1 MGLLM
6 TTTSARDAGAGPGSA
21 ARSTR
26 AVLRAALVL
35 AVLVM
40 LAVAVSAVTTAVETV
55 RTGVVHTSLEMHGD
69 LPAGSD
75 AGPADLRSGSY
86 RTADVAVGELS
97 GGIVALHVV
106 RIALDASVGIAL
118 AGTVALLA
126 RRLLRP
132 DPLARR
138 LSLVVTLAGGI
149 VMIAALLSLGARTAV
164 AWMVGGELNDPAAG
178 LEGFWPV
185 VAEVDLSTIALGFA
199 LMIVGLVVEHGER
212 LQRDT
217 RGLV

>member
-1 MGLLM
+1 MSRTPL
-6 TTTSARDAGAGPGSA
+6 ARTGSA
-21 ARSTR
+21 AHLTR
-26 AVLRAALVL
+26 GVLWTALVV
-35 AVLVM
+35 AVLVL
-40 LAVAVSAVTTAVETV
+40 LAVAVAAVASAVETV
-55 RTGVVHTSLEMHGD
+55 RTGVVQTSLEMRGS
-69 LPAGSD
+69 LPAEAD
-75 AGPADLRSGSY
+75 AGPADLRSGAY
-86 RTADVAVGELS
+86 RTAEVAVGELS
-97 GGIVALHVV
+97 GGIVAVHVA

-118 AGTVALLA
+118 AGTVAILA

-138 LSLVVTLAGGI
+138 LSLVVTLAGGT

-164 AWMVGGELNDPAAG
+164 AWLVGGELNDPAAG

-185 VAEVDLSTIALGFA
+185 VAEVDASTIALGFA
-199 LMIVGLVVEHGER
+199 LMIVGLVVEHGET

>member
-1 MGLLM
+1 MG
-6 TTTSARDAGAGPGSA
+6 TTPATGPGFSA
-21 ARSTR
+21 QSTR
-26 AVLRAALVL
+26 LVLRVAFVVAL
-35 AVLVM
+35 LVM
-40 LAVAVSAVTTAVETV
+40 LAVAASAVAVAVETI
-55 RTGVVHTSLEMHGD
+55 RTGVVTTSLEMRGD
-69 LPAGSD
+69 LPAQAD
-75 AGPADLRSGSY
+75 AGPADLRSGAY

-97 GGIVALHVV
+97 GGIVAMHVV

-118 AGTVALLA
+118 AGTVAILA

-138 LSLVVTLAGGI
+138 VSLVVTLAGGT
-149 VMIAALLSLGARTAV
+149 VMIAALLSLGVGTGV
-164 AWMVGGELNDPAAG
+164 AWLVGGELNDPLDT

>member
-1 MGLLM
+1 M
-6 TTTSARDAGAGPGSA
+6 TASPLAGTGSSARV
-21 ARSTR
+21 TR
-26 AVLRAALVL
+26 GILRAALVL
-35 AVLVM
+35 AVVVALLVAAA
-40 LAVAVSAVTTAVETV
+40 AVLSAVETI
-55 RTGVVHTSLEMHGD
+55 RTGVVHTSLEMRGS
-69 LPAGSD
+69 LPADAD
-75 AGPADLRSGSY
+75 AGPADLRSGAY
-86 RTADVAVGELS
+86 RTADVAVGDLP
-97 GGIVALHVV
+97 GGILAMHVI

-138 LSLVVTLAGGI
+138 LSLVVTLAGGV

-164 AWMVGGELNDPAAG
+164 AWMVGEALNDPTAG
-178 LEGFWPV
+178 LDGFWPA
-185 VAEVDLSTIALGFA
+185 VAEVDASTIALGFA

>member
-1 MGLLM
+1 MSS
-6 TTTSARDAGAGPGSA
+6 TSTAGPGVA
-21 ARSTR
+21 AQSTR
-26 AVLRAALVL
+26 LVLRLAFVVAL
-35 AVLVM
+35 LVM
-40 LAVAVSAVTTAVETV
+40 LAVAVSAALVAVETI
-55 RTGVVHTSLEMHGD
+55 RTGVVRTSLEMRGD
-69 LPAGSD
+69 LPARAD
-75 AGPADLRSGSY
+75 AGSADLRSGAY

-97 GGIVALHVV
+97 GGIVAMHVV
-106 RIALDASVGIAL
+106 RIALDASVGLAL
-118 AGTVALLA
+118 AGTVAILA

-138 LSLVVTLAGGI
+138 VSLVVTLAGGT
-149 VMIAALLSLGARTAV
+149 VMIAALLSLGVGTGV
-164 AWMVGGELNDPAAG
+164 AWLVGGELNDPLDG

>member
-1 MGLLM
+1 MG
-6 TTTSARDAGAGPGSA
+6 TTPATKPGFSAQ
-21 ARSTR
+21 STR
-26 AVLRAALVL
+26 LVLRVAFVVAL
-35 AVLVM
+35 LVM
-40 LAVAVSAVTTAVETV
+40 LAVAASAVAVAVETI
-55 RTGVVHTSLEMHGD
+55 RTGVVTTSLEMRGD
-69 LPAGSD
+69 LPAQAD
-75 AGPADLRSGSY
+75 AGPADLRSGAY

-97 GGIVALHVV
+97 GGIVAMHVV

-118 AGTVALLA
+118 AGTVAILA

-138 LSLVVTLAGGI
+138 VSLVVTLAGGT
-149 VMIAALLSLGARTAV
+149 VMIAALLSLGVGTGV
-164 AWMVGGELNDPAAG
+164 AWLVGGELNDPLDT

>member
-1 MGLLM
+1 MSS
-6 TTTSARDAGAGPGSA
+6 TSADGPGVA
-21 ARSTR
+21 AQSTR
-26 AVLRAALVL
+26 LVLRLAFVVAL
-35 AVLVM
+35 LVM
-40 LAVAVSAVTTAVETV
+40 LAVAVSAALVAVETI
-55 RTGVVHTSLEMHGD
+55 RTGVVRTSLEMRGD
-69 LPAGSD
+69 LPARAD
-75 AGPADLRSGSY
+75 AGSADLRSGAY

-97 GGIVALHVV
+97 GGIVAMHVV
-106 RIALDASVGIAL
+106 RIALDASVGLAL
-118 AGTVALLA
+118 AGTVAILA

-138 LSLVVTLAGGI
+138 VSLVVTLAGGT
-149 VMIAALLSLGARTAV
+149 VMIAALLSLAVGTGV
-164 AWMVGGELNDPAAG
+164 AWLVGGELNDPLDG

-212 LQRDT
+212 LRRDT

>member
-1 MGLLM
+1 MSS
-6 TTTSARDAGAGPGSA
+6 TSTAGPGVA
-21 ARSTR
+21 AQSTR
-26 AVLRAALVL
+26 LVLRLAFVVAL
-35 AVLVM
+35 LVM
-40 LAVAVSAVTTAVETV
+40 LAVAVSAALVAVETI
-55 RTGVVHTSLEMHGD
+55 RTGVVRTSLEMRGD
-69 LPAGSD
+69 LPARAD
-75 AGPADLRSGSY
+75 AGSADLRSGAY

-97 GGIVALHVV
+97 GGIVAMHVV
-106 RIALDASVGIAL
+106 RIALDASVGLAL
-118 AGTVALLA
+118 AGTVAILA

-138 LSLVVTLAGGI
+138 VSLVVTLAGGT
-149 VMIAALLSLGARTAV
+149 VMIAALLSLAVGTGV
-164 AWMVGGELNDPAAG
+164 AWLVGGELNDPLDG

>member
-1 MGLLM
+1 MG
-6 TTTSARDAGAGPGSA
+6 TTPATGPGFSA
-21 ARSTR
+21 QSTR
-26 AVLRAALVL
+26 VVLRVAFVVAL
-35 AVLVM
+35 LVM
-40 LAVAVSAVTTAVETV
+40 LAVAASAVAVAVETI
-55 RTGVVHTSLEMHGD
+55 RTGVVTTSLEMRGD
-69 LPAGSD
+69 LPAQAD
-75 AGPADLRSGSY
+75 AGPADLRSGAY

-97 GGIVALHVV
+97 GGIVAMHVV

-118 AGTVALLA
+118 AGTVAILA
-126 RRLLRP
+126 RRMLRP

-138 LSLVVTLAGGI
+138 VSLVVTLAGGT
-149 VMIAALLSLGARTAV
+149 VMIAALLSLGVGTGV
-164 AWMVGGELNDPAAG
+164 AWLVGGELNDPLDT

>member
-1 MGLLM
+1 MSS
-6 TTTSARDAGAGPGSA
+6 TSTAGPAVA
-21 ARSTR
+21 AQSTR
-26 AVLRAALVL
+26 LVLRLAFVVAL
-35 AVLVM
+35 LVM
-40 LAVAVSAVTTAVETV
+40 LAVAVSAALVAVETI
-55 RTGVVHTSLEMHGD
+55 RTGVVRTSLEMRGD
-69 LPAGSD
+69 LPARAD
-75 AGPADLRSGSY
+75 AGSADLRSGAY

-97 GGIVALHVV
+97 DGIVAMHVV
-106 RIALDASVGIAL
+106 RIALDASVGLAL
-118 AGTVALLA
+118 AGTVAILA

-138 LSLVVTLAGGI
+138 VSLVVTLAGGT
-149 VMIAALLSLGARTAV
+149 VMIAALLSLAVGTGV
-164 AWMVGGELNDPAAG
+164 AWLVGGELNDPLDG

>member
-1 MGLLM
+1 MTPTLLAG
-6 TTTSARDAGAGPGSA
+6 TGSSARA
-21 ARSTR
+21 TR
-26 AVLRAALVL
+26 GILRAALVV
-35 AVLVM
+35 AVLVL
-40 LAVAVSAVTTAVETV
+40 LAVAAAAVASAVETV
-55 RTGVVHTSLEMHGD
+55 RTGVVHTSLEMRGS
-69 LPAGSD
+69 LPAEAD
-75 AGPADLRSGSY
+75 AGPADLRSGAY
-86 RTADVAVGELS
+86 RTAEVAVGELS
-97 GGIVALHVV
+97 GGIVAMHVV

-118 AGTVALLA
+118 AGTVAILA

-138 LSLVVTLAGGI
+138 LSLVVTLAGGT
-149 VMIAALLSLGARTAV
+149 VMVAALLSLGARTAV
-164 AWMVGGELNDPAAG
+164 AWLVGGELNDPAAG
-178 LEGFWPV
+178 LEGFWPT

>member
-1 MGLLM
+1 MS
-6 TTTSARDAGAGPGSA
+6 TSSPTSPGAGTGA
-21 ARSTR
+21 AVRTTR
-26 AVLRAALVL
+26 GILRAALVI
-35 AVLVM
+35 AVLVL
-40 LAVAVSAVTTAVETV
+40 LAVAASAVTSAVQTV
-55 RTGVVHTSLEMHGD
+55 RTGVVHTSLEMRGS
-69 LPAGSD
+69 LPAEAD
-75 AGPADLRSGSY
+75 AGPADLRSGAY
-86 RTADVAVGELS
+86 RTADVAVGGLS
-97 GGIVALHVV
+97 DGIVVMHVV

-118 AGTVALLA
+118 AATVAILA

-138 LSLVVTLAGGI
+138 LSLVVTLAGGT
-149 VMIAALLSLGARTAV
+149 VMIAALCSLGMRTGV
-164 AWMVGGELNDPAAG
+164 AWLVGGELNDPAAG

>member
-1 MGLLM
+1 MSSTSTAGSGL
-6 TTTSARDAGAGPGSA
+6 A
-21 ARSTR
+21 AQSTR
-26 AVLRAALVL
+26 LVLRVAFVV

-40 LAVAVSAVTTAVETV
+40 LAVAVSAVLVAVETI
-55 RTGVVHTSLEMHGD
+55 RTGVVRTSLEMRGD
-69 LPAGSD
+69 LPARAD
-75 AGPADLRSGSY
+75 AGSADLRSGAY

-97 GGIVALHVV
+97 GGIVAMHVV
-106 RIALDASVGIAL
+106 RIALDASVGLAL
-118 AGTVALLA
+118 AGSVAILA

-138 LSLVVTLAGGI
+138 VSLVVTLAGGT
-149 VMIAALLSLGARTAV
+149 VMIAALLSLAVGTGV
-164 AWMVGGELNDPAAG
+164 AWLVGGELNDPLDG

>member
-1 MGLLM
+1 MSS
-6 TTTSARDAGAGPGSA
+6 TSTAGPGVA
-21 ARSTR
+21 AQSTR
-26 AVLRAALVL
+26 LVLRLAFVVAL
-35 AVLVM
+35 LVM
-40 LAVAVSAVTTAVETV
+40 LAVAVSAALVAVETI
-55 RTGVVHTSLEMHGD
+55 RTGVVRTSLEMRGD
-69 LPAGSD
+69 LPARAD
-75 AGPADLRSGSY
+75 AGSADLRSGAY

-97 GGIVALHVV
+97 DGIVAMHVV
-106 RIALDASVGIAL
+106 RIALDASVGLAL
-118 AGTVALLA
+118 AGTVAILA

-138 LSLVVTLAGGI
+138 VSLVVTLAGGT
-149 VMIAALLSLGARTAV
+149 VMIAALLSLGVGTGV
-164 AWMVGGELNDPAAG
+164 AWLVGGELNDPVDG

>member
-1 MGLLM
+1 MSS
-6 TTTSARDAGAGPGSA
+6 TSTAGPGA
-21 ARSTR
+21 AAQSTR
-26 AVLRAALVL
+26 LVLRLAFVVAL
-35 AVLVM
+35 LVM
-40 LAVAVSAVTTAVETV
+40 LAVAVSAALVAVETI
-55 RTGVVHTSLEMHGD
+55 RTGVVRTSLEMRGD
-69 LPAGSD
+69 LPARAD
-75 AGPADLRSGSY
+75 AGSADLRSGAF

-97 GGIVALHVV
+97 GGIVAMHVV
-106 RIALDASVGIAL
+106 RIALDASVGLAL
-118 AGTVALLA
+118 AGTVAILA

-138 LSLVVTLAGGI
+138 VSLVVTLAGGT
-149 VMIAALLSLGARTAV
+149 VMIAALLSLAVGTGV
-164 AWMVGGELNDPAAG
+164 AWLVGGELNDPLDG

-212 LQRDT
+212 LRRDT

>member
-1 MGLLM
+1 MSTPSVAGSGF
-6 TTTSARDAGAGPGSA
+6 SAQ
-21 ARSTR
+21 STR
-26 AVLRAALVL
+26 LVLRLAFVI

-40 LAVAVSAVTTAVETV
+40 LAVAASAALVAVETI
-55 RTGVVHTSLEMHGD
+55 RTGVVRTSLEMRGD
-69 LPAGSD
+69 LPAQAD
-75 AGPADLRSGSY
+75 AGPADLRAGAY

-97 GGIVALHVV
+97 GGIVAMHVV

-118 AGTVALLA
+118 AGTVAILA

-138 LSLVVTLAGGI
+138 VSLVVTLAGGT
-149 VMIAALLSLGARTAV
+149 VMIAALLSLGVGTGV
-164 AWMVGGELNDPAAG
+164 AWLVGGELNDPLDG

>member
-1 MGLLM
+1 MSS
-6 TTTSARDAGAGPGSA
+6 TSTAGPGA
-21 ARSTR
+21 AAQSTR
-26 AVLRAALVL
+26 LVLRLAFVL
-35 AVLVM
+35 ALLVM
-40 LAVAVSAVTTAVETV
+40 LAVAVSAALVAVETI
-55 RTGVVHTSLEMHGD
+55 RTGVVRTSLEMRGD
-69 LPAGSD
+69 LPARAD
-75 AGPADLRSGSY
+75 AGSADLRSGAY

-97 GGIVALHVV
+97 GGIVAMHVV
-106 RIALDASVGIAL
+106 RIALDASVGLAL
-118 AGTVALLA
+118 AGTVAILA

-138 LSLVVTLAGGI
+138 VSLVVTLAGGT
-149 VMIAALLSLGARTAV
+149 VMIAALLSLGVGTGV
-164 AWMVGGELNDPAAG
+164 AWLVGGELNDPLDG

>member
-1 MGLLM
+1 MATPSPALADA
-6 TTTSARDAGAGPGSA
+6 SART
-21 ARSTR
+21 TR
-26 AVLRAALVL
+26 GILWSALVV
-35 AVLVM
+35 AVLVL
-40 LAVAVSAVTTAVETV
+40 LAVAAAAVASAVETV
-55 RTGVVHTSLEMHGD
+55 RTGVVRTSLEMRGS
-69 LPAGSD
+69 LPAAAD
-75 AGPADLRSGSY
+75 AGSADLRSGAY
-86 RTADVAVGELS
+86 RTADVAVGGLS
-97 GGIVALHVV
+97 DGIVVMHVA

-118 AGTVALLA
+118 AATVAILA

-138 LSLVVTLAGGI
+138 LSLVVTLAGGT
-149 VMIAALLSLGARTAV
+149 VMIAALCSLGVRTGV
-164 AWMVGGELNDPAAG
+164 AWLVGGELNDPAAG

>member
-1 MGLLM
+1 MSS
-6 TTTSARDAGAGPGSA
+6 TSTAGPGVA
-21 ARSTR
+21 AQSTR
-26 AVLRAALVL
+26 LVLRLAFVVAL
-35 AVLVM
+35 LVM
-40 LAVAVSAVTTAVETV
+40 LAVAVSAALVAVETI
-55 RTGVVHTSLEMHGD
+55 RTGVVRTSLEMRGD
-69 LPAGSD
+69 LPARAD
-75 AGPADLRSGSY
+75 AGSADLRSGAY

-97 GGIVALHVV
+97 GGIVAMHVV
-106 RIALDASVGIAL
+106 RIALDASVGLAL
-118 AGTVALLA
+118 AGTVAILA

-138 LSLVVTLAGGI
+138 VSLVVTLAGGT
-149 VMIAALLSLGARTAV
+149 VMIAALLSLGVGTGV
-164 AWMVGGELNDPAAG
+164 AWLVGGELNDPLDT

>member
-1 MGLLM
+1 MSS
-6 TTTSARDAGAGPGSA
+6 TSTAGPGA
-21 ARSTR
+21 AAQSTR
-26 AVLRAALVL
+26 LVLRLAFVVAL
-35 AVLVM
+35 LVM
-40 LAVAVSAVTTAVETV
+40 LAVAVSAALVAVETI
-55 RTGVVHTSLEMHGD
+55 RTGVVRTSLEMRGD
-69 LPAGSD
+69 LPARAD
-75 AGPADLRSGSY
+75 AGSADLRSGAY

-97 GGIVALHVV
+97 GGIVAMHVV
-106 RIALDASVGIAL
+106 RIALDASVGLAL
-118 AGTVALLA
+118 AGTVAILA

-138 LSLVVTLAGGI
+138 VSLVVTLAGGT
-149 VMIAALLSLGARTAV
+149 VMIAALLSLGVGTGV
-164 AWMVGGELNDPAAG
+164 AWLVGGELNDPLDG

-212 LQRDT
+212 LRRDT